1 MLYKNIIIGSGFSS
15 LGAIL
20 ALQKKNENYL
30 IIAGKANSQ
39 KKSKN
44 LIDLPSRNFDKYKNN
59 IYQSLKNNNLSVNIK
74 NNFISYLGFGG
85 LSNIWG
91 KIFNFD
97 IDENN
102 KIKNQLIDI
111 LKLKNH
117 TKINIHKNINI
128 YKCFEQDI
136 NLKKKFKSLDK
147 KKFIILNSTV
157 EKIKFDIKNKIF
169 KVYLVDQKI
178 LKTKKLYLAAGVF
191 STLKL
196 LRSIDKKIF
205 LKDIELTHSD
215 MYYGIFLKKKKE
227 IIKYIGNEFIYFSNN
242 QKKFAGRFSILNE
255 KIIKKYNLNF
265 FFYVLNKLS
274 DLLGIK
280 IFLLN
285 ILFKRPKRSTMIY
298 FKNDIMKIKVNN
310 NKKSKY
316 ILNDLRKIFYKS
328 LNIKNLIF
336 KPTPVGS
343 DFHYSCDIKKSLNTV
358 IIRKFYQNLFILDS
372 SINVKHKYFPTF
384 QTIYTA
390 FYRAKN
396 NISLKEIIKR

>member
-215 MYYGIFLKKKKE
+215 MYYGIFLKKKK
-227 IIKYIGNEFIYFSNN
+227 K
-242 QKKFAGRFSILNE
+242 
-255 KIIKKYNLNF
+255 
-265 FFYVLNKLS
+265 
-274 DLLGIK
+274 
-280 IFLLN
+280 
-285 ILFKRPKRSTMIY
+285 
-298 FKNDIMKIKVNN
+298 
-310 NKKSKY
+310 
-316 ILNDLRKIFYKS
+316 
-328 LNIKNLIF
+328 
-336 KPTPVGS
+336 
-343 DFHYSCDIKKSLNTV
+343 
-358 IIRKFYQNLFILDS
+358 
-372 SINVKHKYFPTF
+372 
-384 QTIYTA
+384 
-390 FYRAKN
+390 
-396 NISLKEIIKR
+396 